1 MADVASLP
9 SPGTARGEVFLDTR
23 GSGRA
28 LRLSWHHE
36 VGVVVLSLWRG
47 NGCAG
52 TFRLAEHEVP
62 AFVEALVE
70 GLSDAYPAVGHAA
83 DAS

>member
-28 LRLSWHHE
+28 LRVSWHRE

-47 NGCAG
+47 HGCAG
-52 TFRLAEHEVP
+52 TFRLAQQEVP

-70 GLSDAYPAVGHAA
+70 GLDDAYPAVGQAA
-83 DAS
+83 GAS